1 MFINFGFNPF
11 EDDFTEE
18 FVIEIKNGNSIQKQI
33 LQTTSEIAQMQFIG
47 LLQQVSRTESPIRIR
62 ILKKEQIWDK
72 FDKTFKTL
80 ENYIQF
86 ANKSYMNNFKKEFE
100 GEE

>member
-47 LLQQVSRTESPIRIR
+47 LLKQVSRTESPIRIR

-72 FDKTFKTL
+72 FDKTFKIL

-100 GEE
+100 GE

>member
-47 LLQQVSRTESPIRIR
+47 LLQQVSRTENPIRIR

-72 FDKTFKTL
+72 FDKTFKIL

-100 GEE
+100 GE

>member
-72 FDKTFKTL
+72 FDKTFKIL

-100 GEE
+100 GE